1 MAKFGIGQPMRRMED
16 GRFLT
21 GAGRYVADVDL
32 PRQLHGVFLRSAHAH
47 ATIKRIDVSAA
58 RTMPGVA
65 LVATAADMKELG
77 GISADA
83 GLKNKDG
90 TDCARPMRW
99 PLAKDRVR
107 HVGEP
112 IALVAAETI
121 EQAKD
126 ALEAIQVEF
135 DPLPVVTDPVA
146 ALKPGAPQLHAEAP
160 GNLCFEWELGE
171 QAPTDEAFAKAARIV
186 RLELVNNR
194 IVVHS
199 MEPRGAVGAYDAYDG
214 RYTLHVSSQ
223 GSHWIQR
230 WLAEDVLRVPRE
242 RVRVIT
248 NDVGGG
254 FGMKAVNYPEY
265 GAVLWAA
272 RITSRPVKW
281 IAERGEAFLSD
292 TQGRD
297 HVSVAEM
304 ALDRDGHFL
313 ALRVRTVANMGG
325 LLSNYAPYIPTFVG
339 APMNVGVYRIAAAHL
354 NIRGAFTNTVPVE
367 AYRGAGR
374 PEATYLIERLVD
386 ACARAIGLSP
396 DEIRRRNMIPPE
408 AIPYES
414 ALGESYDSGEFARL
428 MEEGMKLAD
437 WTGFPARREQS
448 EARGKLRGIGMA
460 TYIESCAGGDEEIAE
475 LRVESD
481 GGVAIVV
488 GTQSNGQG
496 HATVYAQLV
505 ADQLG
510 IDPRR
515 VRLIQGDTDQMPYGG
530 ATAGSRSLNAG
541 GHAIMNAA
549 SKVVAK
555 GKRIAAVLLESA
567 EVDIEFAEG
576 RFSVT
581 GTDRALG
588 FDEVA
593 AAAYD
598 SDVAEELGEFGFA
611 ERAHFK
617 PPANTYPNGC
627 HVCELEVDPDT
638 GVIDLLGYKVVDDFG
653 RIVNPLLVEGQ
664 IHGGVA
670 QGLGQALHE
679 HVVYDP
685 ESGQLL
691 SGSLVD
697 YTLPRAD
704 HMPHI
709 DCRFIEVP
717 CRTNPLG
724 IKGAG
729 EAGAIAA
736 PAAVMNALADAL
748 APRGVTQIDM
758 PATPLAIWQALQ
770 NGTKG
775 PGH

>member
-21 GAGRYVADVDL
+21 GAGRYVGDVDL
-32 PRQLHGVFLRSAHAH
+32 PRQLHGLFLRSPHAH
-47 ATIKRIDVSAA
+47 AKIRSIDVSGA
-58 RTMPGVA
+58 RAMPGVV

-77 GISADA
+77 GISSDP
-83 GLKNKDG
+83 GLKNNDG
-90 TDCARPMRW
+90 TESARPMRW

-107 HVGEP
+107 HVGEA
-112 IALVAAETI
+112 IALVAAETA

-126 ALEAIQVEF
+126 ALDAIQVDF
-135 DPLPVVTDPVA
+135 DTQPAITDPVA
-146 ALKPGAPQLHAEAP
+146 ALEAGAPQLHAEAP
-160 GNLCFEWELGE
+160 GNLCFTWELGE
-171 QAPTDEAFAKAARIV
+171 QAPTDAAFAMAAKV
-186 RLELVNNR
+186 VKLALVNNR
-194 IVVHS
+194 VIVHS
-199 MEPRGAVGAYDAYDG
+199 MEPRGAIGSYDASDG

-230 WLAEDVLRVPRE
+230 WLVEDIMRVPRD

-254 FGMKAVNYPEY
+254 FGMKAVCYPEY
-265 GAVLWAA
+265 GALLWAA
-272 RITSRPVKW
+272 KKAGRPVKW
-281 IAERGEAFLSD
+281 ISERGEAFLSD
-292 TQGRD
+292 SHGRD

-304 ALDRDGHFL
+304 ALDRHGHFL
-313 ALRVRTVANMGG
+313 ALRVKTVANMGG
-325 LLSNYAPYIPTFVG
+325 QLSNFAPYIPTFVG
-339 APMNVGVYRIAAAHL
+339 APMNVGLYKIPAAHL
-354 NIRGAFTNTVPVE
+354 TIRGAFTNTVPVE

-374 PEATYLIERLVD
+374 PEAAYLIERLVD
-386 ACARAIGLSP
+386 SCARELGLAP

-408 AIPYES
+408 AMPYET
-414 ALGESYDSGEFARL
+414 ALGESYDSGEFARV
-428 MEEGMKLAD
+428 MDEGMTRAD
-437 WTGFPARREQS
+437 WQGFAARREKS
-448 EARGKLRGIGMA
+448 KAAGKLRGIGMA
-460 TYIESCAGGDEEIAE
+460 TYIESCAGGEEEVAE

-496 HATVYAQLV
+496 HATAYAQLV

-510 IDPRR
+510 IEPAR

-541 GHAIMNAA
+541 GHAILNAGT
-549 SKVVAK
+549 KVIAK
-555 GKRIAAVLLESA
+555 GRRIAAVLLESA
-567 EVDIEFAEG
+567 EVDIEFG
-576 RFSVT
+576 DGHFSVT
-581 GTDRALG
+581 GTDRVLS
-588 FDEVA
+588 FNDVA

-611 ERAHFK
+611 ERAHFR
-617 PPANTYPNGC
+617 PPSATYPNGC
-627 HVCELEVDPDT
+627 HICELEVDPET
-638 GVIDLLGYKVVDDFG
+638 GTIDLLSYKVVDDFG

-685 ESGQLL
+685 DSGQLL

-704 HMPHI
+704 HLPEI
-709 DCRFIEVP
+709 DCKFIEVP

-724 IKGAG
+724 VKGAG

-736 PAAVMNALADAL
+736 PAAVMNALMDAL
-748 APRGVTQIDM
+748 APRGVTHIDM
-758 PATPLAIWQALQ
+758 PATPLAVWQALQ
-770 NGTKG
+770 NARKS
-775 PGH
+775 

>member
-21 GAGRYVADVDL
+21 GAGRYVGDIDL
-32 PRQLHGVFLRSAHAH
+32 PRQLHGLFLRSPHAH
-47 ATIKRIDVSAA
+47 AKIKSIDVSAA
-58 RTMPGVA
+58 RAMPGVV

-90 TDCARPMRW
+90 TDSARPVRW

-107 HVGEP
+107 HVGEA
-112 IALVAAETI
+112 IALVAAETV

-126 ALEAIQVEF
+126 ALEAIQIDF

-146 ALKPGAPQLHAEAP
+146 ALKPDAPQLHEEAP
-160 GNLCFEWELGE
+160 GNLCFDWELGE
-171 QAPTDEAFAKAARIV
+171 QAPTEAAFAKAAKVV
-186 RLELVNNR
+186 RLELINNR
-194 IVVHS
+194 VVVHS

-230 WLAEDVLRVPRE
+230 WLVEDVLRLPRD

-265 GAVLWAA
+265 GALLWAA
-272 RITSRPVKW
+272 KTAGRPIKW

-292 TQGRD
+292 THGRD

-313 ALRVRTVANMGG
+313 ALRVKTIANMGG
-325 LLSNYAPYIPTFVG
+325 SLSNFAPYIPTFVG
-339 APMNVGVYRIAAAHL
+339 APMNVGIYKIPTAHL
-354 NIRGAFTNTVPVE
+354 SIRGAFTNTVPVE

-374 PEATYLIERLVD
+374 PEAAYLIERLVD
-386 ACARAIGLSP
+386 TCARETGLTP

-408 AIPYES
+408 AMPYET

-428 MEEGMKLAD
+428 MNEGMKLAD
-437 WTGFPARREQS
+437 WAGFPARREQS
-448 EARGKLRGIGMA
+448 KDKGKLRGIGMA
-460 TYIESCAGGDEEIAE
+460 TYIESCAGGEEEIAE
-475 LRVESD
+475 LRIESD
-481 GGVAIVV
+481 GGVAIVI

-496 HATVYAQLV
+496 HATAYAQLV
-505 ADQLG
+505 AEQLG

-541 GHAIMNAA
+541 GHAIVNAA
-549 SKVVAK
+549 NKVIAK

-567 EVDIEFAEG
+567 EADIEFAEG
-576 RFSVT
+576 SFSVT
-581 GTDRALG
+581 GTDRALS

-627 HVCELEVDPDT
+627 HICELEVDPDT
-638 GVIDLLGYKVVDDFG
+638 GIIDVLRYNVIDDFG
-653 RIVNPLLVEGQ
+653 KIVNPLLVEGQ

-704 HMPHI
+704 HLPDI
-709 DCRFIEVP
+709 ECKFIEVP

-736 PAAVMNALADAL
+736 PAAVMNALVDAL
-748 APRGVTQIDM
+748 AARGVAHIDM
-758 PATPLAIWQALQ
+758 PATPLAVWQALQ
-770 NGTKG
+770 TARKV
-775 PGH
+775 